1 MGKKLGMGGRR
12 PISGNGKEIVVS
24 EGLPPR
30 AVVISNCQAQ
40 PLKHTLSLLCK
51 GLLFDNLSVH
61 LLGHDR
67 DREIADFVSRAQ
79 AQYDIVV
86 SVGLSDDWGP
96 LAADRIRDTFAGKAV
111 TLISNLYYTGLHP
124 DIVYIGGMSQRLPGP
139 LGDYHSRVALTGF
152 LRGLPVETI
161 RQMYTASIYERL
173 GFFQAHA
180 HSIAELTSRE
190 ERHDVTVVPLIES
203 MLRDRPLF
211 MSVNHPTSHLI
222 WAYGQKIA
230 RHLADHH
237 AVRLSH
243 WAGGPDQ
250 MVNHL
255 GNASVFPVYPE
266 IGAYLGV
273 TYPTSY
279 SFKPDTFHDAPVMTL
294 DLHEFVDAEMAAFS
308 SIPFEELSCSHQG
321 IEILEHQAHLDLSL

>member
-1 MGKKLGMGGRR
+1 MGRHGRPSR
-12 PISGNGKEIVVS
+12 NGKEIVVS

-51 GLLFDNLSVH
+51 GLLFENLSVH
-61 LLGHDR
+61 LLGPDR
-67 DREIADFVSRAQ
+67 EREIAEFVSRAR
-79 AQYDIVV
+79 AQYDIIV

-96 LAADRIRDTFAGKAV
+96 LAVDRIRETFAGKAV

-152 LRGLPVETI
+152 LRGYPVEAI

-180 HSIAELTSRE
+180 RSIAELGSRE
-190 ERHDVTVVPLIES
+190 EQHDVAAVPLIEA
-203 MLRDRPLF
+203 MVRDRPLF

-230 RHLADHH
+230 AYLADRHG
-237 AVRLSH
+237 VQLSH

-279 SFKPDTFHDAPVMTL
+279 SFKPDTFHDTPVMPL
-294 DLHEFVDAEMAAFS
+294 DLNEFIEAEMAAFR
-308 SIPFEELSCSHQG
+308 SIPFEELSRSHQG